1 MTEMAETV
9 NILSAHRR
17 NGAPRSVH
25 HPQISL
31 SNGVQFKIAIVRIV
45 VVIVGII
52 LLSGSG

>member
-1 MTEMAETV
+1 MTEIAETV